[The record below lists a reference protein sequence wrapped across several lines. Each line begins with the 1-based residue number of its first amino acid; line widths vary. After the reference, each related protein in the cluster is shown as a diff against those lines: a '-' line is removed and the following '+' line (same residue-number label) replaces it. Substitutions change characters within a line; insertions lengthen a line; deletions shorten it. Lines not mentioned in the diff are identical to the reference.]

1 VFVLS
6 DILTGS
12 TKDLLVYLFCSQI
25 SFFLGHFERGL
36 EVTFILIGK
45 REQ

>member
-1 VFVLS
+1 MFVLS

-12 TKDLLVYLFCSQI
+12 TQDLLVYLFCSQI

-36 EVTFILIGK
+36 TFILIGK

>member
-12 TKDLLVYLFCSQI
+12 TQDLLVYLFQA
-25 SFFLGHFERGL
+25 FFLVKR
-36 EVTFILIGK
+36 FILIYFQKCGK
-45 REQ
+45 RKKRA